1 MKSVSFLRLLTAVG
15 SALSAVALLDLTG
28 AARVLSPGVGNY
40 LLAAGPA
47 ALALKELVVG
57 IGDILDDGKP
67 NKSFKL
73 GLFLLGLALVVIPL
87 LPSCAE
93 LQGVSGRI
101 VTKEGEFVV
110 LPNGRVEI
118 VVDAMSGK

>member
-1 MKSVSFLRLLTAVG
+1 MKNVLILAAIATA
-15 SALSAVALLDLTG
+15 T
-28 AARVLSPGVGNY
+28 
-40 LLAAGPA
+40 LLA
-47 ALALKELVVG
+47 
-57 IGDILDDGKP
+57 
-67 NKSFKL
+67 
-73 GLFLLGLALVVIPL
+73 
-87 LPSCAE
+87 SCAE